1 MIPKLPLSRQWRTGT
16 LIAAA
21 LFASNLAAAA
31 EPARPLLVLTSTN
44 DANGNSVAVFELQTA
59 PSSASAGS
67 YLTLAQTLPTGGIG
81 GAAGNGGILQFK
93 DGAGAVANFGSNTVT
108 RLRRGDDSI
117 SVDGTINLSPDCVHP
132 DSVALAHDHLFIV
145 GENCAES
152 HDWPEGYSEPG
163 SVIKLSDPTA
173 GQIAVGKTWAA
184 VTLKSGSLL
193 QLPLSR
199 WGGLSGRSTS
209 ITLPSDAS
217 TVPLGAAFWDDTL
230 GFDPA
235 HSVDSF
241 ALVTSQGRVYPVAGP
256 TPVFPSNAPC
266 WLAKGRGNI
275 WYAGNSPGQAIS
287 IFFSDGQGGVF
298 YKSVPVP
305 GVVTDLSTSRDGRWL
320 AAIYMAEGSGYVT
333 VFSVDDQGD
342 LTHVA
347 TSSPIGAVSF
357 SGVAIS
363 Q

>member
-1 MIPKLPLSRQWRTGT
+1 MIPKLHLSRQWRTGT
-16 LIAAA
+16 LLAAA
-21 LFASNLAAAA
+21 LFASTLAAAA
-31 EPARPLLVLTSTN
+31 EPSRPLLVLTSTN
-44 DANGNSVAVFELQTA
+44 DANSNSVAVFALT
-59 PSSASAGS
+59 GS
-67 YLTLAQTLPTGGIG
+67 DLTLTQTLPTGGIG
-81 GAAGNGGILQFK
+81 GASGNGGILQFK

-108 RLRRGDDSI
+108 RLRRADDSI

-152 HDWPEGYSEPG
+152 HAWPEGYSETG
-163 SVIKLSDPTA
+163 SGVIKLSDPTA

-209 ITLPSDAS
+209 ITLPGDAS

-241 ALVTSQGRVYPVAGP
+241 ALVTSQGQVYPVAGP

-266 WLAKGRGNI
+266 WVAKGTWKHLVHGQLAGPGDLHILQRWPGRGVL
-275 WYAGNSPGQAIS
+275 Q
-287 IFFSDGQGGVF
+287 V
-298 YKSVPVP
+298 
-305 GVVTDLSTSRDGRWL
+305 
-320 AAIYMAEGSGYVT
+320 GSGA
-333 VFSVDDQGD
+333 GGGHRLEHIARWPLAGCD
-342 LTHVA
+342 LY
-347 TSSPIGAVSF
+347 G
-357 SGVAIS
+357 
-363 Q
+363 

>member
-1 MIPKLPLSRQWRTGT
+1 MIPKLHLSRQWRTGT
-16 LIAAA
+16 LLAAA
-21 LFASNLAAAA
+21 LFASTLAAAA
-31 EPARPLLVLTSTN
+31 EPSRPLLVLTSTN
-44 DANGNSVAVFELQTA
+44 DANSNSVAVFALT
-59 PSSASAGS
+59 GS
-67 YLTLAQTLPTGGIG
+67 DLTLTQTLPTGGIG
-81 GAAGNGGILQFK
+81 GASGNGGILQFK

-108 RLRRGDDSI
+108 RLRRADDSI

-152 HDWPEGYSEPG
+152 HAWPEGYSETG
-163 SVIKLSDPTA
+163 SGVIKLSDPTA

-209 ITLPSDAS
+209 ITLPGDAS

-241 ALVTSQGRVYPVAGP
+241 ALVTSQGQVYPVAGP

-275 WYAGNSPGQAIS
+275 WYTGNSPGQAIS

-320 AAIYMAEGSGYVT
+320 AAIYTAEGSGYVT

-347 TSSPIGAVSF
+347 TSSPIGAASF

>member
-1 MIPKLPLSRQWRTGT
+1 MAQVASTASS
-16 LIAAA
+16 AAA
-21 LFASNLAAAA
+21 IGG
-31 EPARPLLVLTSTN
+31 
-44 DANGNSVAVFELQTA
+44 NGGNGGD
-59 PSSASAGS
+59 SSAQSAVGGAGGDGGS
-67 YLTLAQTLPTGGIG
+67 ASSSHLPTGGIG
-81 GAAGNGGILQFK
+81 GASGNGGILQFK

-108 RLRRGDDSI
+108 RLRRADDSI

-152 HDWPEGYSEPG
+152 HAWPEGYSETG
-163 SVIKLSDPTA
+163 SGVIKLSDPTA

-209 ITLPSDAS
+209 ITLPGDAS

-241 ALVTSQGRVYPVAGP
+241 ALVTSQGQVYPVAGP

-266 WLAKGRGNI
+266 WVAKGRGNI
-275 WYAGNSPGQAIS
+275 WYTGNSPGQAIS

-320 AAIYMAEGSGYVT
+320 AAIYTAEGSGYVT

-347 TSSPIGAVSF
+347 TSSPIGAASF